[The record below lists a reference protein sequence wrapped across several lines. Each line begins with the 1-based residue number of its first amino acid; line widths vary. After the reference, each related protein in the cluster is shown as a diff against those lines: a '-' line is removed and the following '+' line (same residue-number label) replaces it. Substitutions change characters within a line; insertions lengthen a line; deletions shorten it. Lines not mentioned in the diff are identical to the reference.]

1 MLHRTRTIAIV
12 AALMA
17 AIFSG
22 GCSKQKT
29 AARPS
34 GPPAMPATLAT
45 AERQTV
51 PQELQAIGNVEPFS
65 NVQVKAQVAGELVKV
80 QFAEGQNVNQG
91 DLLF

>member
-1 MLHRTRTIAIV
+1 M
-12 AALMA
+12 
-17 AIFSG
+17 
-22 GCSKQKT
+22 
-29 AARPS
+29 

-45 AERQTV
+45 AEYQAV

-91 DLLF
+91 DLLFQIDPRPYDDALNQAQAAVARDRACCSRRRPM